1 MAMLVKPEGVDLDQ
15 PHIRLISGS
24 LIGGLEIRQQ
34 LALKDLIHSAVHGG
48 DTVSK
53 YKPSGGKVKTKLVS
67 KKRKSKTV
75 VTQQQKVKP
84 VLSANDDERYA
95 MWWAFHTDMTKG
107 EYPSWKGMKVK
118 SIDASTKERE
128 LAKRQSLMSRSSKA
142 KILNYQ
148 AVGIT
153 PDSQRKRRDLI
164 GSACHPSDQVGYGKV
179 VANNKSYEQE
189 LVSRYVEKS
198 QVAKAIPLVFGYL
211 DHLQE
216 VIQPIVKISDSVVD
230 MDDVIFKLQ
239 TIVEQ
244 DKVEPLVLADQP
256 PWETSQQTL
265 LKATAEVF
273 DMDLADVLPSAAAN
287 DSIPPGVPVMVSDPV
302 MPRANWTIAGIES
315 LAQEQWSLWHEGIYR
330 EMCAHSKEY
339 RGTSVAKYMVARR
352 RADKQ
357 QRIDSVRY
365 LNWLRDHD
373 SSQHRDYVESTRKVA
388 VQDYQMDV
396 GMQVHPLYHG
406 GKKSYDNMI
415 EVMQH
420 RRIAAFDYGLMGNEC
435 FGTWFKRT
443 KAVINV
449 AKNTEFFITDQVNK
463 EALVDKLI
471 ANAIVQKDKEQLSF
485 KQWAYMVES
494 QYLPTVETTTVS
506 ESSPSTPVA
515 EVVDLNSFRAKRT
528 NDVGSL
534 LAKLKPK
541 LSNLTEEQKEGVR
554 IAMDLL
560 NEMMG

>member
-1 MAMLVKPEGVDLDQ
+1 MVTQ
-15 PHIRLISGS
+15 S
-24 LIGGLEIRQQ
+24 LSI
-34 LALKDLIHSAVHGG
+34 
-48 DTVSK
+48 
-53 YKPSGGKVKTKLVS
+53 KPSGGKVKTKPVS
-67 KKRKSKTV
+67 KKRKNKTA

-198 QVAKAIPLVFGYL
+198 QVARALPETFG
-211 DHLQE
+211 DWEWLQSSRTHD
-216 VIQPIVKISDSVVD
+216 VKISDTYVD
-230 MDDVIFKLQ
+230 MDDVIFKLDDIVELDGSYPDSEYEYHVQ

-244 DKVEPLVLADQP
+244 DKVEPLVLVDQP
-256 PWETSQQTL
+256 PWDEPTIAAPL
-265 LKATAEVF
+265 LEATANVF
-273 DMDLADVLPSAAAN
+273 DMDITDVLPSAAAN
-287 DSIPPGVPVMVSDPV
+287 DSTPVMSSSA
-302 MPRANWTIAGIES
+302 RANWTIAGIKG
-315 LAQEQWSLWHEGIYR
+315 LAQDQWSLRHEGIYR

-357 QRIDSVRY
+357 QRMDSVHY

-373 SSQHRDYVESTRKVA
+373 SSKHRDYVESTRKVA

-435 FGTWFKRT
+435 FGAWFHRT
-443 KAVINV
+443 EAVINV

-506 ESSPSTPVA
+506 ESSPSTPVGA